1 MKVVYKYIIV
11 FALALGF
18 MGCEDFI
25 GGDINADPNNPTSV
39 PITAQMPAFQIALA
53 DVYGG
58 DFSRI
63 CSMLSQQVEGVER
76 QWNSFNQYTGLTP
89 NRFDDAWQ
97 NIYEN
102 VLNEVKIA
110 QNSATEEGLN
120 HHKGILD
127 IIEAF
132 TLLAAT
138 DVWDDIP
145 YSEAL
150 QGISNINPKYD
161 TQEEIYSIVTS
172 LLDNGRETLN
182 SEPGPLKPGG
192 EDVYYGGDI
201 DRWIKAANAIKAR
214 ALLHTDDYS
223 GALAAAQAS
232 FESTGDNM
240 AFQHPDANAA
250 GNWYRFNRDRTGD
263 IEFHPT
269 LRSIMTNLN
278 DTDRL
283 AQWDYPFIIAATGE
297 PGHPYMV
304 PNFLQELITYRETQF
319 IIAECASRNND
330 AATAH
335 KAYLKGIEAS
345 FARTGASGYA
355 DYIAQSDVDPGEG
368 NLTLEHIMTQKY
380 IAMFLQPE
388 TYSDY
393 RRTNIPDLQPVSGTN
408 VPVRWEY
415 SADEYLFNSNLD
427 EGSVDFYT
435 DKVWW
440 NR

>member
-1 MKVVYKYIIV
+1 MKVVYKYIMV
-11 FALALGF
+11 FVLALGF

-39 PITAQMPAFQIALA
+39 PITAQMPAFQIALS

-76 QWNSFNQYTGLTP
+76 QWSSFNQYTGLTP

-102 VLNEVKIA
+102 VLNEIKIA
-110 QNSATEEGLN
+110 RSSATEEGLN
-120 HHKGILD
+120 HHRGILD

-132 TLLAAT
+132 TLLIAT

-161 TQEEIYSIVTS
+161 TQEDIYSVAFS
-172 LLDNGRETLN
+172 LLDSGLETLN
-182 SEPGPLKPGG
+182 GDPGPLEPGG
-192 EDVYYGGDI
+192 EDVYYGGNI
-201 DRWIKAANAIKAR
+201 GRWIKAGNAIKAR
-214 ALLHTDDYS
+214 ALLHIDDYS
-223 GALAAAQAS
+223 GALTAAQAS
-232 FESTGDNM
+232 FESADDNM
-240 AFQHPDANAA
+240 AFQYPDANAA

-263 IEFHPT
+263 IEFHPN
-269 LRSIMTNLN
+269 LRGIMTDLN
-278 DTDRL
+278 DTRL
-283 AQWDYPFIIAATGE
+283 GQIDQTFITD
-297 PGHPYMV
+297 HTYLV
-304 PNFLQELITYRETQF
+304 PNFLQEFITYREAQF
-319 IIAECASRNND
+319 IIAECASRNGD
-330 AATAH
+330 ATTAH
-335 KAYLKGIEAS
+335 EAYLKGIEAS
-345 FARTGASGYA
+345 FTRMGADGYA

-368 NLTLEHIMTQKY
+368 SLTLEHIMTQKY

-393 RRTNIPDLQPVSGTN
+393 RRTNIPDLQPTSGSN

-415 SADEYLFNSNLD
+415 SADEYLFNSNLE